1 MDVHVPATVSDGLR
15 LRGIDVLTCQAD
27 GRVRATDEG
36 LLERA
41 HELERVLFSQDEDL
55 LEISARWSRICRCH
69 LLPPTCRRDRQN
81 SL

>member
-1 MDVHVPATVSDGLR
+1 MTLQFYIDVHVPATVSDGLR

-41 HELERVLFSQDEDL
+41 HELERVLF
-55 LEISARWSRICRCH
+55 I
-69 LLPPTCRRDRQN
+69 PG
-81 SL
+81 